1 MIILNK
7 YPPEAYGNL
16 KTLCEYLKVS
26 YSTYSKKD
34 FPLTINGVEVFK
46 VVVKKGGGRK
56 KENKKT

>member
-16 KTLCEYLKVS
+16 KTLCKDLKVS

-34 FPLTINGVEVFK
+34 FPLTINGIEAFK
-46 VVVKKGGGRK
+46 VELKRGKHKK
-56 KENKKT
+56 

>member
-16 KTLCEYLKVS
+16 KTLCDDLKVS

-46 VVVKKGGGRK
+46 VLVKRGRK
-56 KENKKT
+56 RKKKN